1 MNVRTNSNSF
11 ILSYNEIDPDTGNV
25 THTEMSVLKEDPDCD
40 SKMRA
45 LITEKSADYNEI
57 TKRNA
62 IRNYENLIQSQET
75 A

>member
-25 THTEMSVLKEDPDCD
+25 THTEMSVLKEDPDHEA
-40 SKMRA
+40 KVKN
-45 LITEKSADYNEI
+45 IIETKSADYGEI

-62 IRNYENLIQSQET
+62 LRNFENLLKQET